1 MTAYNDATQGVSLIL
16 TMPQILDGPL
26 PYALEKKAL
35 AATRS
40 ALMQYG

>member
-16 TMPQILDGPL
+16 TMPLDGPL